1 MKIFVKLALILT
13 IIPNS
18 VWAMGSKGLHESSEK
33 VVKAVREGKIDDLM
47 AAYSKDA
54 VMYAGDV
61 AKPLKGEEI
70 RKYFTNV
77 FANVELNSK
86 IINPYHEI
94 RGNMVVTWGDYI
106 TTIKNKKDNSI
117 TTAKGRFT
125 DVAVKENGK
134 WKIIVDH
141 TSPQPEDPKPAN

>member
-1 MKIFVKLALILT
+1 MTDERNAELEQQFDNYEFQNAKDFDAAIKVINAFTKATTIQNKIL
-13 IIPNS
+13 S
-18 VWAMGSKGLHESSEK
+18 ESLENTK
-33 VVKAVREGKIDDLM
+33 
-47 AAYSKDA
+47 
-54 VMYAGDV
+54 
-61 AKPLKGEEI
+61 EI

>member
-61 AKPLKGEEI
+61 AKPLKGE
-70 RKYFTNV
+70 
-77 FANVELNSK
+77 
-86 IINPYHEI
+86 
-94 RGNMVVTWGDYI
+94 
-106 TTIKNKKDNSI
+106 
-117 TTAKGRFT
+117 
-125 DVAVKENGK
+125 
-134 WKIIVDH
+134 
-141 TSPQPEDPKPAN
+141 